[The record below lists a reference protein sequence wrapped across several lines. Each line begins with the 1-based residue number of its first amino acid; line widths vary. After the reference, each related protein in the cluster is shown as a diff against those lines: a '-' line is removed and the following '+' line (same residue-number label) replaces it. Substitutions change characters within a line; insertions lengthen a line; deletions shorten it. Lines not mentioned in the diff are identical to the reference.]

1 MARITHYAS
10 YLVGTEEVF
19 GTAELLC
26 GSGWLFRRDGQ
37 RQATVVSYKDAN
49 LMLFGLVDVADTQHE
64 LDTLLGG
71 PALIACSRD
80 EGRSYMASPLTERQT
95 FRDLVAQVADNAR
108 AKLPQTVNGRIE
120 SAVKLVLLHDV
131 MPQEDGS
138 ILVGAV
144 PMP

>member
-49 LMLFGLVDVADTQHE
+49 LMLSGWWTWPTPSTSSIPCWA
-64 LDTLLGG
+64 
-71 PALIACSRD
+71 
-80 EGRSYMASPLTERQT
+80 
-95 FRDLVAQVADNAR
+95 AR
-108 AKLPQTVNGRIE
+108 
-120 SAVKLVLLHDV
+120 H
-131 MPQEDGS
+131 
-138 ILVGAV
+138 
-144 PMP
+144 